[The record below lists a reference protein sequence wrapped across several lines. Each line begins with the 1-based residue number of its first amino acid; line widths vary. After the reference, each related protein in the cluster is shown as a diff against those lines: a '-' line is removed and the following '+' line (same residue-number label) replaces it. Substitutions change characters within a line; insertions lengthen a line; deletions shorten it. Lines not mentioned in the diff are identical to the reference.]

1 MILGAMERHTNTPAL
16 RAFFTGQNALWLC
29 LGMFFKHP
37 LLLVCFKNIVVSE
50 EHKVTILP
58 CVKVI
63 DVELDL
69 LRCDLPVLYGFHS
82 QEGV

>member
-1 MILGAMERHTNTPAL
+1 MEWLTNTPAL
-16 RAFFTGQNALWLC
+16 SAFFTGQNSLWLC

-37 LLLVCFKNIVVSE
+37 PLLVCFKNIVVSVE
-50 EHKVTILP
+50 NKVTVLP

-69 LRCDLPVLYGFHS
+69 LRCDLPVLNGFYS

>member
-1 MILGAMERHTNTPAL
+1 MTLCPIEWLTNTPAL
-16 RAFFTGQNALWLC
+16 RAFFTDQNSLWLC
-29 LGMFFKHP
+29 LGMLFKPP
-37 LLLVCFKNIVVSE
+37 LLLVYFKNIVVSE
-50 EHKVTILP
+50 EHKVTVLP